1 MRRRI
6 IAAACRRI
14 SKLLIAALEFY
25 ACQRTLTEIPAVYI
39 HHQRAVGNAAVT
51 LKHAHTVDNHAAG
64 LRSSGNYL
72 TARAHAERIGCAC
85 FILRVVNK
93 RVIRCAQQMMSGKA
107 AVLRPVNQLLRMLDA
122 HADSKWFRHN
132 AYAPACQHSVGIT
145 RTVTAGQYH
154 GSCRQP
160 FAAVNDYALDRIIFD
175 IQINNM
181 RIVAHAATQLRNAAA
196 ESLYHRTQ
204 LIRAYVR
211 LVLVQNIFRRTCS
224 YKQLQD
230 FSHHRIIDACSQLA
244 VREGACTALAELYVG
259 RGVKF
264 SRLPKALY
272 ILHALRHRLAAL
284 QKQRL
289 IAMLRQLQCCQKSRR
304 TGTDNH
310 RRCAQRQ
317 CAKLQRRLLL
327 LLILCN
333 ITVRQQALR
342 LSAACFN
349 LCQHMIVKADIIFLA
364 RIHCLAYY
372 PHTAQS
378 IARYTAFAAHRLLQ
392 RLLLSQADTH
402 IINFQL
408 HL

>member
-1 MRRRI
+1 M
-6 IAAACRRI
+6 
-14 SKLLIAALEFY
+14 
-25 ACQRTLTEIPAVYI
+25 
-39 HHQRAVGNAAVT
+39 
-51 LKHAHTVDNHAAG
+51 
-64 LRSSGNYL
+64 
-72 TARAHAERIGCAC
+72 
-85 FILRVVNK
+85 VNK
-93 RVIRCAQQMMSGKA
+93 SVIRCAQQMMSGKA

-122 HADSKWFRHN
+122 HTDGKGLRHN
-132 AYAPACQHSVGIT
+132 AYAPASQHSVGIA
-145 RTVTAGQYH
+145 RAVTAGQNH
-154 GSCRQP
+154 GSCRQS
-160 FAAVNDYALDRIIFD
+160 FAAVKDYTLHRIIFD

-181 RIVAHAATQLRNAAA
+181 RIIAHAAAQLRNAAA
-196 ESLYHRTQ
+196 EPLHHRTQ

-211 LVLVQNIFRRTCS
+211 LVLVQNIFRRACI
-224 YKQLQD
+224 YKKLQD
-230 FSHHRIIDACSQLA
+230 FSHHRIIHSCSQLA
-244 VREGACTALAELYVG
+244 VREGACTTLAELYVG

-264 SRLPKALY
+264 SRLPKMLH

-289 IAMLRQLQCCQKSRR
+289 VAMLRQLQCCQQSRR

-333 ITVRQQALR
+333 ITVRQQTLR

-349 LCQHMIVKADIIFLA
+349 LCQHMVVEADIIFLA

-372 PHTAQS
+372 PHTTQS
-378 IARYTAFAAHRLLQ
+378 IARYTTFAAHRLLQ

-402 IINFQL
+402 IIYFQL

>member
-1 MRRRI
+1 
-6 IAAACRRI
+6 
-14 SKLLIAALEFY
+14 
-25 ACQRTLTEIPAVYI
+25 
-39 HHQRAVGNAAVT
+39 
-51 LKHAHTVDNHAAG
+51 
-64 LRSSGNYL
+64 
-72 TARAHAERIGCAC
+72 
-85 FILRVVNK
+85 
-93 RVIRCAQQMMSGKA
+93 MMSCKA
-107 AVLRPVNQLLRMLDA
+107 AVLRPVNQLLRVLDA
-122 HADSKWFRHN
+122 HADSKGLRHN
-132 AYAPACQHSVGIT
+132 AYAPACQHSVGIA

-160 FAAVNDYALDRIIFD
+160 FAAVKDYPLHRIIFD

-181 RIVAHAATQLRNAAA
+181 RIIAHAAAQLRNTAA

-211 LVLVQNIFRRTCS
+211 LVLVQNIFRRACS
-224 YKQLQD
+224 YKKLQD
-230 FSHHRIIDACSQLA
+230 FGHHRIIHTRGQLA
-244 VREGACTALAELYVG
+244 VRKGACTALAELYVRG
-259 RGVKF
+259 RIKF
-264 SRLPKALY
+264 SRLPKALH
-272 ILHALRHRLAAL
+272 ILHTLRHRLTAL

-289 IAMLRQLQCCQKSRR
+289 IAMLCQLQCRQKSRR

-317 CAKLQRRLLL
+317 CTKLKRRLLL
-327 LLILCN
+327 LLILRN

-349 LCQHMIVKADIIFLA
+349 LCQHMVIEADIIFLA

-372 PHTAQS
+372 LHTAQS
-378 IARYTAFAAHRLLQ
+378 IARYTAFTAHRLLK

-402 IINFQL
+402 IIYFQL